1 MEVDLG
7 PPAKV
12 GGHASELGRYR
23 ELARTAIQAIAP
35 YPPDRFAGRGIVI
48 CAGGR
53 RYFACAWVCV
63 RMLRHL
69 GCRLPVELWYL
80 GPYEMT
86 SEMAAL
92 LAPLDVRCIDAR
104 AVQEERPA
112 RRLGGWE
119 LKPYAILHARFEE
132 VIFIDADNVPLI
144 DPERL
149 FETVEYHR
157 HGAIFWPDFHPLD
170 RANPIWDVA
179 EVPYRYEPSFESG
192 QIVVDKRRCFAP
204 LQLTMHY
211 NEHSDYYYQLLAGDK
226 DTFHIAWRRLL
237 HEYAMVPWD
246 VRALGERVMCQHGF
260 DGERIFQHR
269 NNAKWMLP
277 AADNPRID
285 GFREEPRCLSWLA
298 ELEERWSGRIAH
310 PVPESPA
317 TRRLEADVIAVGRF
331 VYHRVGHDRRVIRL
345 CPDHSIGEGGA
356 GFEVTWQVEDDPA
369 GEPIL
374 VIAGSMSKTCTLA
387 RRPDGVYAGRWLIF
401 ERMPIELIPVS
412 RMPVEDL
419 REIERV
425 ARRGALVDRQALLV
439 RVRVGR
445 QLVRLN
451 ADGRIAGLPAGG
463 SGGRR
468 EARWELVADRERFL
482 LELSEADQRYHVL
495 VEEPD
500 GVWREQTGSDLGRL
514 ELIPLAGCDCR

>member
-157 HGAIFWPDFHPLD
+157 HGAI
-170 RANPIWDVA
+170 
-179 EVPYRYEPSFESG
+179 
-192 QIVVDKRRCFAP
+192 
-204 LQLTMHY
+204 
-211 NEHSDYYYQLLAGDK
+211 
-226 DTFHIAWRRLL
+226 
-237 HEYAMVPWD
+237 
-246 VRALGERVMCQHGF
+246 
-260 DGERIFQHR
+260 
-269 NNAKWMLP
+269 
-277 AADNPRID
+277 
-285 GFREEPRCLSWLA
+285 
-298 ELEERWSGRIAH
+298 
-310 PVPESPA
+310 
-317 TRRLEADVIAVGRF
+317 
-331 VYHRVGHDRRVIRL
+331 
-345 CPDHSIGEGGA
+345 
-356 GFEVTWQVEDDPA
+356 
-369 GEPIL
+369 
-374 VIAGSMSKTCTLA
+374 
-387 RRPDGVYAGRWLIF
+387 
-401 ERMPIELIPVS
+401 
-412 RMPVEDL
+412 
-419 REIERV
+419 
-425 ARRGALVDRQALLV
+425 
-439 RVRVGR
+439 
-445 QLVRLN
+445 
-451 ADGRIAGLPAGG
+451 
-463 SGGRR
+463 
-468 EARWELVADRERFL
+468 
-482 LELSEADQRYHVL
+482 
-495 VEEPD
+495 
-500 GVWREQTGSDLGRL
+500 
-514 ELIPLAGCDCR
+514 

>member
-1 MEVDLG
+1 MAADLR
-7 PPAKV
+7 PPARA
-12 GGHASELGRYR
+12 GEGASDLERHR
-23 ELARTAIQAIAP
+23 ELARAAIQAIAP
-35 YPPDRFAGRGIVI
+35 YPAGRFAGRGIVI

-53 RYFACAWVCV
+53 RYFTCAWVCV

-69 GCRLPVELWYL
+69 GCRLPIELWYL

-86 SEMAAL
+86 AEMAAL
-92 LAPLDVRCIDAR
+92 LAPLDVRCVDAR
-104 AVQEERPA
+104 AVQEEHPA

-119 LKPYAILHARFEE
+119 LKPYAILHTRFEE
-132 VIFIDADNVPLI
+132 VIFLDADNVPLI

-149 FETVEYHR
+149 FETAEYHR

-170 RANPIWDVA
+170 RTSPIWDVA
-179 EVPYRYEPSFESG
+179 EVPHRYEPSFESG

-204 LQLTMHY
+204 LQLAMHY

-237 HEYAMVPWD
+237 CEYAMVPWD
-246 VRALGERVMCQHGF
+246 VRALGDRVMCQHDF

-310 PVPESPA
+310 PVPESSA
-317 TRRLEADVIAVGRF
+317 ARRLEADVIAVGRF
-331 VYHRVGHDRRVIRL
+331 LYHRVGHDRRVMQLR
-345 CPDHSIGEGGA
+345 PDHSIGEGGA
-356 GFEVTWQVEDDPA
+356 GFEVTWQIEDDPE

-401 ERMPIELIPVS
+401 ERMPIELIPISHV
-412 RMPVEDL
+412 PVEDL

-439 RVRVGR
+439 RVRMGR
-445 QLVRLN
+445 QVVRLK

-468 EARWELVADRERFL
+468 EARWELVADRDRFL
-482 LELSEADQRYHVL
+482 LELSEADERYHVL

-500 GVWREQTGSDLGRL
+500 GVWREQIGSDRGRL